1 MLTREF
7 LKEGKLQELV
17 RAGDPSIHV
26 LTDDELAASRRAVL
40 NDLPAG
46 QDVWVFAYGSL
57 IWNPAFHF
65 AESCLGTIYGYHRS
79 FCLWV
84 YLGRGTRENPGL
96 MLGLR
101 PGGATRGLV
110 YRVAPDAIEEELT
123 IIWRREMVTAAY
135 VPRWVKVRTERGIVD
150 AIAFVIDLQ
159 HERHADGLET
169 DRIAEILAHARG
181 KIGSSADYLFST
193 VDHLHTL
200 GIQDRNLTY
209 LADRVRAKKQNS
221 ADQG

>member
-1 MLTREF
+1 MLTRDF

-17 RAGDPSIHV
+17 RAGDPTIHV

-40 NDLPAG
+40 NGLPAG
-46 QDVWVFAYGSL
+46 RDVWVFAYGSL

-65 AESCLGTIYGYHRS
+65 EEALLGTIHGYHRS

-84 YLGRGTRENPGL
+84 YLGRGSREKPGL

-101 PGGATRGLV
+101 PGGATRGLA
-110 YRVAPDAIEEELT
+110 YRIAPDAIEEELS

-135 VPRWVKVRTERGIVD
+135 VPRWVKVRTEQGMVD
-150 AIAFVIDLQ
+150 AIAFVIDVH
-159 HERHADGLET
+159 HERHAHGLDT
-169 DRIAEILAHARG
+169 HKMVDILAHAQG

-193 VDHLHTL
+193 VDHLHEL
-200 GIQDRNLTY
+200 GIQDRNLTH
-209 LADRVRAKKQNS
+209 LAELVRAKKQNT
-221 ADQG
+221 DNQG

>member
-1 MLTREF
+1 MLTRDF
-7 LKEGKLQELV
+7 LRQGGLQELV

-26 LTDDELAASRRAVL
+26 LTDEELTDSRRSVL
-40 NDLPAG
+40 KDVPKG

-65 AESCLGTIYGYHRS
+65 EETRPGTIFGYHRA

-101 PGGATRGLV
+101 PNGATCGLV
-110 YRVAPDAIEEELT
+110 YRVAHDAVEEELS

-135 VPRWVKVRTERGIVD
+135 VPKWVKVRTEHGIVD
-150 AIAFVIDLQ
+150 AIAFVIDLN
-159 HERHADGLET
+159 HERHAQGLATEQIV
-169 DRIAEILAHARG
+169 DILAAARG
-181 KIGSSADYLFST
+181 KIGTGAEYLFST
-193 VDHLHTL
+193 VDHLHEL
-200 GIQDRNLTY
+200 GIRDRHLSE
-209 LADRVRAKKQNS
+209 LADRVRARQEES
-221 ADQG
+221 A